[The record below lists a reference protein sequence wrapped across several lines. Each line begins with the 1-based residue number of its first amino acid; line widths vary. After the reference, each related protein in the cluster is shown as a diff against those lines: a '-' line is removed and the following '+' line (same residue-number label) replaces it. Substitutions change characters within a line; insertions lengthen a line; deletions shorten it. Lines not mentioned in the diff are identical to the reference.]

1 MRFPYRGA
9 GAVIICN
16 GMVLLGRREK
26 RPFKGTWCIPGG
38 GAEKGETALQ
48 TAIRETMEETGIVL
62 DKPSFETSWTKKAP
76 FFSWTSYCFE
86 LKKMPETKPVEFSEL
101 RWVPV
106 SDISSLKGRFRP
118 FLGQELAFFRNL
130 QAQCC
135 QR

>member
-9 GAVIICN
+9 GAVIVCN
-16 GMVLLGRREK
+16 NMVLLGTRAK

-38 GAEKGETALQ
+38 GAEKGENALQ
-48 TAIRETMEETGIVL
+48 TALREVFEETGITL
-62 DKPSFETSWTKKAP
+62 EEKPSDKSWTLKLP

-86 LKKMPETKPVEFSEL
+86 LKKMPETKPCEFYEL

-118 FLGQELAFFRNL
+118 FLGKELSYYL
-130 QAQCC
+130 S
-135 QR
+135 